1 MIRLVVNRHWSICVA
16 CPSGE
21 DVRNVLERAGK
32 AGVDRL
38 HLPWADA
45 ARIVKP
51 PGALEP
57 AWSFAQSGVEIA
69 GIEVS
74 PFTAECDDDFERQSD
89 DIYLEMQVA
98 KRLGL
103 TAVSL
108 DGGAKSA
115 VAFEYLTPALTRLTV
130 LADRLGLALC
140 LHNRADTRL
149 EQPIDL
155 QRVFVEVAAENLSID
170 LDVLEFHRSQVNP
183 CEAIWAFGER
193 IKKVRLA
200 DTDAGEPVPL
210 GRGEINIEAVIEA
223 LKEAEFDGLFVLT
236 LGDDAGAVERLRSD
250 RALIESAWR

>member
-1 MIRLVVNRHWSICVA
+1 MIRLVANRERSICA
-16 CPSGE
+16 AGPSGQ
-21 DVRNVLERAGK
+21 DVRHVLERAGN

-45 ARIVKP
+45 AHMVQP

-57 AWSFAQSGVEIA
+57 TWSRAEPEIPIA

-74 PFTAECDDDFERQSD
+74 PFTAERDDDFERQSD
-89 DIYLEMQVA
+89 DIYLQMQVA

-115 VAFEYLTPALTRLTV
+115 IAFEYLTPALKRLTG

-140 LHNRADTRL
+140 LHNRVDTRL

-155 QRVFVEVAAENLSID
+155 QRVFVDVAARNLSID

-193 IKKVRLA
+193 IRKVRLA